1 MQLAEYLEREGL
13 TQTEFAKRA
22 GVSAATV
29 SQLARNRTWLS
40 LKVARQIE
48 QASNGEV
55 TAADFVQ
62 HIAAE

>member
-1 MQLAEYLEREGL
+1 MQLADYLEREGL

-29 SQLARNRTWLS
+29 SQLSRNRTWLS
-40 LKVARQIE
+40 LKVARRIE
-48 QASNGEV
+48 KASNGEV

-62 HIAAE
+62 REAAQ